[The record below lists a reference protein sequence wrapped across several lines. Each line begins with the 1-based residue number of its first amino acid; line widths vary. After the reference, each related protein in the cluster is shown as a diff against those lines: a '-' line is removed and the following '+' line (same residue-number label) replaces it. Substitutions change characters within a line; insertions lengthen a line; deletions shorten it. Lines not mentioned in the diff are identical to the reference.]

1 MSGLN
6 PSKYGIILAMPGHD
20 PTRRPETHD
29 REGLTE
35 MPSFTETVKVN
46 GQDME
51 IYSAIPEGSG
61 PFPAVVVAHHGS
73 GADEF
78 SKTMA
83 DRLAEAGYVAACPN
97 LFHRITPEMLSDGSR
112 PISHMS
118 DPDIIADLDATVA
131 FLRGFSAVRGDRIGV
146 TGFCMGGR
154 ISYLAAAATDH
165 FTATVPFYG
174 GNTMVIWGKGEKTPF
189 DLSDGINCP
198 MLFHFGEIDA
208 NPSQDDMK
216 KIDAEL
222 TRLGKDHE
230 FHTYAGADHAF
241 MDFTSQ
247 RHNEAASVT
256 AWERTLGF
264 FAAHLKA

>member
-1 MSGLN
+1 
-6 PSKYGIILAMPGHD
+6 
-20 PTRRPETHD
+20 
-29 REGLTE
+29 
-35 MPSFTETVKVN
+35 MPSFTETITVN

-78 SKTMA
+78 SKAMT
-83 DRLAEAGYVAACPN
+83 DRLAEAGYVAVCPN
-97 LFHRITPEMLSDGSR
+97 LFHRITPEKLADGSR

-118 DPDIIADLDATVA
+118 DPDIIADLDATVE
-131 FLRGFSAVRGDRIGV
+131 FLRSNSAIRGDRIGV

-165 FTATVPFYG
+165 FAASAPYYG
-174 GNTMVIWGKGEKTPF
+174 GNTMVIWGKGEKSPF

-198 MLFHFGEIDA
+198 VLFHFGEVDG

-216 KIDAEL
+216 KMDAEL

-230 FHTYAGADHAF
+230 FHTYAGADHGF
-241 MDFTSQ
+241 MDFTGQ
-247 RHNEAASVT
+247 RHNQAASET
-256 AWERTLGF
+256 SWERTLAF
-264 FAAHLKA
+264 FAAHLKD